1 MKQFST
7 SSLTNSAYGG
17 FCFANEKTFF
27 DPKWTWCKMSRKGFG
42 PLLPNKLMSQ
52 LWHHQQDHHLEA
64 HGTLS
69 WPAEFSGTKLLKIII
84 FKESS
89 SGAWLTDVCILADV
103 FDSKVHSDMLSVYK
117 ILSQWSRNY
126 LHEIFTISITSTYAS
141 LLQYDKYKSQTI
153 QNELYGLDASL
164 QCLFGIG
171 LY

>member
-117 ILSQWSRNY
+117 ILSQWSWNY
-126 LHEIFTISITSTYAS
+126 LHEIFTICIKNPHMLPSSNTTNTKARPFRMSYMDWMLHRSAY
-141 LLQYDKYKSQTI
+141 L
-153 QNELYGLDASL
+153 A
-164 QCLFGIG
+164 
-171 LY
+171 

>member
-7 SSLTNSAYGG
+7 SSLTNSVYSG
-17 FCFANEKTFF
+17 FCFTNEKTFF

-126 LHEIFTISITSTYAS
+126 LHEIFTICIRSTYAS

-153 QNELYGLDASL
+153 QNELYGLYAP
-164 QCLFGIG
+164 
-171 LY
+171 